1 MSESAVNLR
10 AMIVRGLRTIAAAS
24 VSLAALVAGVSI
36 GAGGIARAEL
46 PPPANHDDLWRLTKT
61 EWSEADELGYARFVQ
76 IIGRSTCTTLE
87 SCLAI
92 SGNPYFRMDDPE
104 FTGDCADMVYVLR
117 AYYAWKNGLPFSY
130 QNAMRTY
137 DGAREDLRY
146 STNGNLVSG
155 RRDAVGSAPVKAGQW
170 IARIGGEV
178 STAMF
183 RTHPDNGDGALH
195 DDFYPVAVN
204 REAVRPGVVAYD
216 IYGHVG
222 IVYDILD
229 DGRVLVI
236 ASHPDRSVTRTTYG
250 PNFLRSKPDLG
261 AGLKGWRPIKLVGA
275 TRRADGSF
283 AGGRIRAARNEEI
296 PHYSM
301 EQFLG
306 NRPNPGGDWRYG
318 DFVVGDRT
326 VDYYD
331 FVRRKLAAPG
341 FAYNPVAELRLGMQT
356 ICGAARDRKVAV
368 ERAVSAGFPKQKHP
382 ERLPPNIYGTY
393 GPWEGYSTPSR
404 DARLKV
410 SYIELKRSIQEFVDL
425 YAAGDAKS
433 VRYEGDNLPR
443 DLWAAYAEEKEACT
457 FTYWRSDNSRVRL
470 NLGHLQDRLWDIS
483 FDPFHCAERR
493 WGARGEELQT
503 CTDDDDKTR
512 WYEAQ
517 RWLRYQA
524 ERTYDVRMD
533 FTAAELKSPAKAKP
547 EDGGLGVEAPADADL
562 RGYLA
567 SINTIALS
575 ELPPD
580 PLVILAAG
588 APIEPEPRLPA
599 WHSKIL
605 NGWHD

>member
-1 MSESAVNLR
+1 M
-10 AMIVRGLRTIAAAS
+10 VRWGLRQAAAAT
-24 VSLAALVAGVSI
+24 VSLAALVLSHP
-36 GAGGIARAEL
+36 ARAEI
-46 PPPANHDDLWRLTKT
+46 PAPINNGDLWRITKT
-61 EWSEADELGYARFVQ
+61 EWSAADETGYAKFVQ
-76 IIGRSTCTTLE
+76 TIGRSTCTTLE

-92 SGNPYFRMDDPE
+92 SGNPYFRPDDPE

-146 STNGNLVSG
+146 SSNGNLVAG

-183 RTHPDNGDGALH
+183 RTHPDNGDGAMH

-204 REAVRPGVVAYD
+204 RDAVRPGVVAYD

-261 AGLKGWRPIKLVGA
+261 AGLKGWRPIRLEGA
-275 TRRADGSF
+275 RRTADGHYV
-283 AGGRIRAARNEEI
+283 GGRIRAARNEEI

-306 NRPNPGGDWRYG
+306 NRPAPDGDWRYG
-318 DFVVGDRT
+318 DFIAGDRT

-331 FVRRKLAAPG
+331 FVRRQLAAPG
-341 FAYNPVAELRLGMQT
+341 FRYDPVTELRGAMQT

-410 SYIELKRSIQEFVDL
+410 SFIELKRTIKEFVDL
-425 YAAGDAKS
+425 VAAGDTKS
-433 VRYEGDNLPR
+433 VRYDGGDLAK
-443 DLWAAYAEEKEACT
+443 DLWTAYVEEKEACT
-457 FTYWRSDNSRVRL
+457 FTYWRSDDSRVRL
-470 NLGHLQDRLWDIS
+470 NLGHLQDRLWDLS

-493 WGARGEELQT
+493 WGAKGAELET
-503 CTDDDDKTR
+503 CTDDEDKAR
-512 WYEAQ
+512 WYDAQ

-533 FTAAELKSPAKAKP
+533 FTAAELKSPAEAAP
-547 EDGGLGVEAPADADL
+547 ENGGLGVEAPADADL

-567 SINTIALS
+567 SINSFALS
-575 ELPPD
+575 SLSDEPQ
-580 PLVILAAG
+580 IIFAAD
-588 APIEPEPRLPA
+588 APMEPEPRLPA

-605 NGWHD
+605 NGWND

>member
-1 MSESAVNLR
+1 M
-10 AMIVRGLRTIAAAS
+10 GAS
-24 VSLAALVAGVSI
+24 
-36 GAGGIARAEL
+36 ARAEL
-46 PPPANHDDLWRLTKT
+46 PPAVNTGEHWRILKT
-61 EWSEADELGYARFVQ
+61 EWSEADELAYAKFVQ
-76 IIGRSTCTTLE
+76 IIGRATCTTLE

-92 SGNPYFRMDDPE
+92 EGNPYFSNDDPE
-104 FTGDCADMVYVLR
+104 FTGDCADMAYVLR
-117 AYYAWKNGLPFSY
+117 AYFAWKNGLPFSY

-146 STNGNLVSG
+146 SSNGNLVSG
-155 RRDAVGSAPVKAGQW
+155 RRDAVGSSAPIKAGPF

-183 RTHPDNGDGALH
+183 RTHPDNGDGAMH
-195 DDFYPVAVN
+195 DDFYPVAIN
-204 REAVRPGVVAYD
+204 REAVRPGVLAYD

-222 IVYDILD
+222 IVYDIQD

-236 ASHPDRSVTRTTYG
+236 ASHPDRSVTRTSYG
-250 PNFLRSKPDLG
+250 ANFLRSKPDLG
-261 AGLKGWRPIKLVGA
+261 AGLKGWRPIRLDGA
-275 TRRADGSF
+275 RQAADGSF
-283 AGGRIRAARNEEI
+283 VGGRIRAAKNEEI

-306 NRPNPGGDWRYG
+306 NRPDPNGDWRYG
-318 DFVVGDRT
+318 DFVAGDRT

-331 FVRRKLAAPG
+331 YVRRNLAAPG
-341 FAYNPVAELRLGMQT
+341 FAYNPVSELRLGMQT

-410 SYIELKRSIQEFVDL
+410 SYIDLKRTMQELFDL
-425 YAAGDAKS
+425 VAAGDTTS
-433 VRYEGDNLPR
+433 VSYDGDNLAG
-443 DLWAAYAEEKEACT
+443 DLWNAYVEEKDACT
-457 FTYWRSDNSRVRL
+457 FTYWRSDDSRVRL
-470 NLGHLQDRLWDIS
+470 NLGHLQDRLWELS
-483 FDPFHCAERR
+483 FDPFHCPERR
-493 WGARGEELQT
+493 WGATGAEFAT
-503 CTDDDDKTR
+503 CTDDEDKTR
-512 WYEAQ
+512 WHEAL
-517 RWLRYQA
+517 RYLRYQA

-533 FTAAELKSPAKAKP
+533 FTAGELKSPSDAKP

-567 SINTIALS
+567 SLNSFAVS
-575 ELPPD
+575 DLPAD
-580 PLVILAAG
+580 PEIVLAAD

-605 NGWHD
+605 NGWND

>member
-1 MSESAVNLR
+1 MIGWKLR
-10 AMIVRGLRTIAAAS
+10 QAAAATAS
-24 VSLAALVAGVSI
+24 VAALALSSV
-36 GAGGIARAEL
+36 ARAEL
-46 PPPANHDDLWRLTKT
+46 PPPVNAGELWRITRT
-61 EWSEADELGYARFVQ
+61 EWSDADESGYARFVQ
-76 IIGRSTCTTLE
+76 TIGRSTCSTLE

-92 SGNPYFRMDDPE
+92 SGNPYFSPNDPE

-117 AYYAWKNGLPFSY
+117 AYYAWKNGLPFTY
-130 QNAMRTY
+130 QNAMRTF

-146 STNGNLVSG
+146 SANGNRVAG
-155 RRDAVGSAPVKAGQW
+155 RRDAIGQAPIKAGPF

-183 RTHPDNGDGALH
+183 RTHPDNGDSAPH
-195 DDFYPVAVN
+195 DDFFPVAVN
-204 REAVRPGVVAYD
+204 REAVRPGVLAYD

-229 DGRVLVI
+229 DGRVLLI

-261 AGLKGWRPIKLVGA
+261 AGLKGWRPIRLEGA
-275 TRRADGSF
+275 RLMADGHYI
-283 AGGRIRAARNEEI
+283 GGRDRAAKNEEI

-306 NRPNPGGDWRYG
+306 NRPDPNGDWRYG
-318 DFVVGDRT
+318 DFVAGDRS

-331 FVRRKLAAPG
+331 FVRRKLAGPG
-341 FAYNPVAELRLGMQT
+341 FRYNPVTELRNGMQT
-356 ICGAARDRKVAV
+356 VCGAARDRKVAV

-410 SYIELKRSIQEFVDL
+410 SFIELKRTMKEFFDL
-425 YAAGDAKS
+425 VAGGDLTSVHYEGEDLAGD
-433 VRYEGDNLPR
+433 
-443 DLWAAYAEEKEACT
+443 LWTAYIEEKEACT
-457 FTYWRSDNSRVRL
+457 YTYWRSDNSRVRL
-470 NLGHLQDRLWDIS
+470 NLGHLQDRLWELS

-493 WGARGEELQT
+493 WGASGPEFQT
-503 CTDDDDKTR
+503 CTDDDDKAR
-512 WYEAQ
+512 WYGAQ

-533 FTAAELKSPAKAKP
+533 FTAAELKSPAEARP
-547 EDGGLGVEAPADADL
+547 EEGGLGVEAPADADL

-567 SINTIALS
+567 SINSFSLS
-575 ELPPD
+575 DLPDD
-580 PLVILAAG
+580 PEIVLAADT
-588 APIEPEPRLPA
+588 AIEPEPRLPA

-605 NGWHD
+605 NGWND

>member
-1 MSESAVNLR
+1 M
-10 AMIVRGLRTIAAAS
+10 VRWGLRQAAAAT
-24 VSLAALVAGVSI
+24 VSLAALVLSSP
-36 GAGGIARAEL
+36 ARAEL
-46 PPPANHDDLWRLTKT
+46 PAPANTGDLWRITKT
-61 EWSEADELGYARFVQ
+61 EWSAADETGFAKFVQ
-76 IIGRSTCTTLE
+76 VIGRSTCTTLE

-92 SGNPYFRMDDPE
+92 SGNPYFSPDDPE

-146 STNGNLVSG
+146 SSNGNLVAG
-155 RRDAVGSAPVKAGQW
+155 RRDAVGQTPIKAGAW
-170 IARIGGEV
+170 IERIGGEV

-183 RTHPDNGDGALH
+183 RTHPDNGDGAMH
-195 DDFYPVAVN
+195 DDFYPVAMN
-204 REAVRPGVVAYD
+204 REAVKPGVVAYD

-261 AGLKGWRPIKLVGA
+261 AGLKGWRPIRLEGA
-275 TRRADGSF
+275 TKRADGTY
-283 AGGRIRAARNEEI
+283 AGGRIRAAKNGDI

-306 NRPNPGGDWRYG
+306 NRPAPDGDWRYG
-318 DFVVGDRT
+318 DFVAGDRT

-331 FVRRKLAAPG
+331 FVRRMLAAPG
-341 FAYNPVAELRLGMQT
+341 FRYNPVTELRSAMQT

-410 SYIELKRSIQEFVDL
+410 SFIELKRTMKEFFDL
-425 YAAGDAKS
+425 VSAGDTKS
-433 VRYEGDNLPR
+433 VHYEGADLAG
-443 DLWAAYAEEKEACT
+443 DLWKAYVEEKEACT
-457 FTYWRSDNSRVRL
+457 FTYWRSDDSRVRL
-470 NLGHLQDRLWDIS
+470 NLGHLQDRLWDLS

-493 WGARGEELQT
+493 WGAKGAEFET
-503 CTDDDDKTR
+503 CTDDDDKSR

-533 FTAAELKSPAKAKP
+533 FTVAELKSPAEARP

-567 SINTIALS
+567 SINSFALS
-575 ELPPD
+575 SLPDEPEI
-580 PLVILAAG
+580 VLAAD

-605 NGWHD
+605 NGWND